1 MNYSQRYL
9 QLTLAV
15 GSVRMVEPSHDVYA
29 QLALENHDEDLS
41 HVIEVYDFPSSFK
54 TEDLFNGS
62 LLFFAR
68 LYLNGKSLDTWIRKD
83 LLDNILVIGKI
94 KIL

>member
-1 MNYSQRYL
+1 M
-9 QLTLAV
+9 
-15 GSVRMVEPSHDVYA
+15 RMVEPSHDVYA